1 MAQIIKQNRK
11 TFWLDPE
18 GDPVPIK
25 FISPQDQS
33 KDALIESLH
42 KDALDLHQTL
52 ALFKAKALEMIDSY
66 LQQVAASYHENW
78 KGNATIYNF
87 SMDKA
92 IEIKI
97 SNKLAFDERLNIAKQ
112 KIDEYILSL
121 VRNAGKEIIA
131 LITKAFK
138 VDAKGNVDVKQI
150 IALKQHKFDH
160 PLWKEAM
167 AIIDEALRVE
177 ATRRY
182 IVFKQKDD
190 SGSWI
195 SITLNFSAM

>member
-1 MAQIIKQNRK
+1 MAQVIKNNRK
-11 TFWLDPE
+11 TFWLDSE

-25 FISPQDQS
+25 FISEHDQT

-42 KDALDLHQTL
+42 AEALVLHQNL
-52 ALFKAKALEMIDSY
+52 AGFKAKALSMIDEY
-66 LQQVAASYHENW
+66 LQSVAASYNENW

-87 SMDKA
+87 TGDKA

-97 SNKLAFDERLNIAKQ
+97 SNKLAFDERLNVAKH
-112 KIDEYILSL
+112 KIDEYLLSL
-121 VRNAGKEIIA
+121 VKNSGKEIIA
-131 LITKAFK
+131 LVTKAFK

-150 IALKQHKFDH
+150 ISLKQHKFDH

-182 IVFKQKDD
+182 IVFKQKDE